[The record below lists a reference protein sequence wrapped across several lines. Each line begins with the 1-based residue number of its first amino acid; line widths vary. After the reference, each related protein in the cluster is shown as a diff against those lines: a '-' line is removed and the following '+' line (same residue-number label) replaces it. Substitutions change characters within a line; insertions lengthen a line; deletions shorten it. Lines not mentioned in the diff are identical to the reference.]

1 MEHNRKAANIGIR
14 MKLLGEKVTQENV
27 TPAHATVK
35 TKLTGWDGRD
45 DWRGMRSGRR
55 N

>member
-35 TKLTGWDGRD
+35 TKLTGWGGANG
-45 DWRGMRSGRR
+45 RGMRSGRR